1 MKKLAMAAVVAG
13 LLTGCATSGND
24 SLRDHNETTVSS
36 YITEGETTKSE
47 VVAAFGS
54 PFNTTFTD
62 GGKEI
67 WEYAFSDISADAI
80 AYIPVANWFGSSASG
95 TQKKLTIMFDDEIV
109 QRYSMTQSDVR
120 TGTGLYK

>member
-1 MKKLAMAAVVAG
+1 MKKLAMAAVVAA

-47 VVAAFGS
+47 VVATFGS

-67 WEYAFSDISADAI
+67 WEYAFSDISADAV

-109 QRYSMTQSDVR
+109 QRYSMTESDVR

>member
-47 VVAAFGS
+47 VVATFGS

-67 WEYAFSDISADAI
+67 WEYAFSDISADAV

-109 QRYSMTQSDVR
+109 QRYSMTESDVR

>member
-1 MKKLAMAAVVAG
+1 MKKLAMVAICAA

-24 SLRDHNETTVSS
+24 SLRDHNENSVSS

-47 VVAAFGS
+47 VMEVFGS
-54 PFNTTFTD
+54 PFDTSFTD

-67 WEYAFSDISADAI
+67 WEYAFSDISADAV
-80 AYIPVANWFGSSASG
+80 AYIPVVNWFGTSSSG
-95 TQKKLTIMFDDEIV
+95 TQKKLTIMFDEEIV
-109 QRYSMTQSDVR
+109 QRYSMTESDVR

>member
-1 MKKLAMAAVVAG
+1 MLKLTLAALAVV

-24 SLRDHNETTVSS
+24 SLRDHDEDTVTS

-47 VVAAFGS
+47 VMEAFGS
-54 PFNTTFTD
+54 PFNTSFTD
-62 GGKEI
+62 GGREI
-67 WEYAFSDISADAI
+67 WEYAFSDISADAV
-80 AYIPVANWFGSSASG
+80 AYIPVVNWFGTSASG

-109 QRYSMTQSDVR
+109 QRYSMTESDVR

>member
-47 VVAAFGS
+47 VVAVFGS
-54 PFNTTFTD
+54 PFDTSFTD

-95 TQKKLTIMFDDEIV
+95 TQKKLTIMFDDEVV
-109 QRYSMTQSDVR
+109 QRYSMTESDVR

>member
-1 MKKLAMAAVVAG
+1 MLKLTLAALAVV

-24 SLRDHNETTVSS
+24 SLRNHDEGTVST

-47 VVAAFGS
+47 VMEVFGS
-54 PFNTTFTD
+54 PFNTSFTD
-62 GGKEI
+62 GGREI
-67 WEYAFSDISADAI
+67 WEYAFSDISADAV
-80 AYIPVANWFGSSASG
+80 AYIPVVNWFGTSASG

-109 QRYSMTQSDVR
+109 QRYSMTESDVR

>member
-54 PFNTTFTD
+54 PFDTSFTD

-109 QRYSMTQSDVR
+109 QRYSMTESDVR

>member
-54 PFNTTFTD
+54 PFDTSFTD

-80 AYIPVANWFGSSASG
+80 TYIPVANWFGSSASG

-109 QRYSMTQSDVR
+109 QRYSMTESDVR

>member
-1 MKKLAMAAVVAG
+1 MKKLALAAIFVG
-13 LLTGCATSGND
+13 LLAGCATSGND

-36 YITEGETTKSE
+36 YITEGQTTKSE

-62 GGKEI
+62 GGREI
-67 WEYAFSDISADAI
+67 WEYAFSDISADAV
-80 AYIPVANWFGSSASG
+80 AYIPVVNWFGTSSSG

-109 QRYSMTQSDVR
+109 QRYSMTESDVR

>member
-1 MKKLAMAAVVAG
+1 MKKIAMIAICAA

-24 SLRDHNETTVSS
+24 SLRDHNENTVSS

-47 VVAAFGS
+47 VSGVFGA
-54 PFNTTFTD
+54 PFDTSFTD

-67 WEYAFSDISADAI
+67 WEYAFSDISADAV
-80 AYIPVANWFGSSASG
+80 AYIPVVNWFGTSASG
-95 TQKKLTIMFDDEIV
+95 TQKKLTIMFDGDIV
-109 QRYSMTQSDVR
+109 QRYSMTESDVR